1 MTKQLTNDRTGSKN
15 AAKVESSLEKK
26 LFAKAQNPPE
36 GSINGSEYYYGVCQ
50 GYNDAIALL
59 LGKPSFTERQTQKI

>member
-1 MTKQLTNDRTGSKN
+1 MTEQETKTL
-15 AAKVESSLEKK
+15 LK
-26 LFAKAQNPPE
+26 LNELRKEAFAKAQNPPE

-59 LGKPSFTERQTQKI
+59 LGKPSFTEREKQKI